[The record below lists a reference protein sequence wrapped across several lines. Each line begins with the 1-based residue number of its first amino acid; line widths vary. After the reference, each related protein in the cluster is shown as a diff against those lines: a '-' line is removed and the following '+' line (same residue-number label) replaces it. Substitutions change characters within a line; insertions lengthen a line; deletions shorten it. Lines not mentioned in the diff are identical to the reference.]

1 MDYKENKNQQLK
13 DKPKVLA
20 PVQQIDTSKPVSM
33 VVGEPRSVPE
43 LLSTQASGQISIDW
57 KAFEQECKRIVNEVS
72 EKFIDLGLE
81 DHESDYAAGEL
92 EAKQE
97 RFEREFSRL
106 PFNFEAHSLQ
116 LPFGAATAVQSGEE
130 DAVLEAEDAD
140 IKRQSDV
147 LGNQLAGLH
156 EILFDSF
163 ARSLHIKQEL
173 HA

>member
-20 PVQQIDTSKPVSM
+20 AAQQIDTSKPMSM
-33 VVGEPRSVPE
+33 VVGNAEPRSVPE

-140 IKRQSDV
+140 LQRQSDL
-147 LGNQLAGLH
+147 LGN
-156 EILFDSF
+156 
-163 ARSLHIKQEL
+163 
-173 HA
+173 